1 MKTLI
6 KIILII
12 LLLVQVIGINAQPLP
27 SDSTQTVKKL
37 KIEKR
42 KAARKKTINTIGL
55 VILSVASVPIF
66 IAVVSAF
73 KIKRQ

>member
-42 KAARKKTINTIGL
+42 KAARKKIINTIG
-55 VILSVASVPIF
+55 VFIIASASAPIF

-73 KIKRQ
+73 EIKR